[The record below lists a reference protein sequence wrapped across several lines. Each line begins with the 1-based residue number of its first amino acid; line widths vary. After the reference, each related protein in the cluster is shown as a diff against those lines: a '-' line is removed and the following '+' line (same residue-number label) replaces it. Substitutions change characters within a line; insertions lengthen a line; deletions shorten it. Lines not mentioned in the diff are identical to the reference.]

1 MTRMAAHHDDKNN
14 KTAAPQLPPHP
25 EEEEEEEED
34 NHHVPNRSSRLPFSI
49 RVTQSVIC
57 IAAAAACCMLSLC
70 LALFVCLWVLLGYTN
85 TPEVHAA
92 CFGLWDLMLV
102 SMLTPCLVPIVYCA
116 LGSCLLLAW
125 RPFYG
130 AMALVMGVA
139 CLHMALVAGETPG
152 CVEALR
158 LSTPPVPWLLY
169 AAFLKSALFLS
180 ATASAFFVGGV
191 PSPPSPAHGAV

>member
-1 MTRMAAHHDDKNN
+1 MAHADNN
-14 KTAAPQLPPHP
+14 KTNAPQPDT
-25 EEEEEEEED
+25 EEED
-34 NHHVPNRSSRLPFSI
+34 NDDFHHIHTTTTSSSSRLPFSI

-57 IAAAAACCMLSLC
+57 IAATAACCMLSLC
-70 LALFVCLWVLLGYTN
+70 LTLFVCLWVLLGYTN

-102 SMLTPCLVPIVYCA
+102 SMITPCLVPIVYCA
-116 LGSCLLLAW
+116 LGSCFLLAW

-152 CVEALR
+152 CVEVLR